1 MFYSCW
7 LSCHMRFASCVLFM
21 LAVLSHEI
29 RLLHFIHVG
38 CLVARDSPSVFYS
51 CWLSC
56 HMRFASCILFMVAV
70 LSHEIHLLCF
80 IHVGC
85 LVTISGHE
93 SAVWA
98 VAVISEKGLMLTGS
112 ADKTIKM
119 WKAGKLEHTFQGKS
133 PIFFS
138 FRYP

>member
-1 MFYSCW
+1 MKFTT
-7 LSCHMRFASCVLFM
+7 CVLFM
-21 LAVLSHEI
+21 LAVLS
-29 RLLHFIHVG
+29 L
-38 CLVARDSPSVFYS
+38 
-51 CWLSC
+51 
-56 HMRFASCILFMVAV
+56 
-70 LSHEIHLLCF
+70 EIHLLCF

-133 PIFFS
+133 PIFS
-138 FRYP
+138 LLDTLECECKMPDCLVFRN